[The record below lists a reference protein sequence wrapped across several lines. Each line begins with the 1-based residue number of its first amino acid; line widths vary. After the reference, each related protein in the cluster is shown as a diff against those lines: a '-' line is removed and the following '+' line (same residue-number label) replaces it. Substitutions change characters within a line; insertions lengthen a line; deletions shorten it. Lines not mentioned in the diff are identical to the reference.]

1 MKNSDYLKAIYDY
14 KFLII
19 AVVFVSVIA
28 TAIFGYLTIAPYEI
42 SALVKPGSYI
52 GDNGSVAPV
61 VAPETI
67 EQVVTQGSFNA
78 TIEKSLTF
86 HIKHPFEIKATLP
99 KGANVIKISYE
110 TKKPQEG
117 EAVIGALLTQLTNY
131 YGREKSEK
139 YDAISYK
146 YLQGMKAQLPVLEL
160 NLLKAANAK
169 DRLKYDEAKLLANR
183 SQLSDDKESIDG
195 KIRLL
200 KKNTATGDLLKL
212 QTELNNKQIELKEKD
227 LACRDKHVELTEKE
241 KESAKLGKEMANVK
255 KQIAT
260 AEAVMRDGKGV
271 EIVQSPLIVTTG
283 FKERMAKYLF
293 TALVISLVVGIL
305 VAFVVC
311 DVKSTEGKNG

>member
-19 AVVFVSVIA
+19 AVMFLSVIA

-67 EQVVTQGSFNA
+67 EQVVAQGSFNA

-86 HIKHPFEIKATLP
+86 HIKHPFEIKAILP
-99 KGANVIKISYE
+99 KGANVIKVSFE
-110 TKKPQEG
+110 TKKQQEG

-139 YDAISYK
+139 YDAVSYK
-146 YLQGMKAQLPVLEL
+146 YLQGLKAQLPVLEL

-169 DRLKYDEAKLLANR
+169 DRLKYDEVKLLVSR
-183 SQLSDDKESIDG
+183 RQLSDDKESIEG

-200 KKNTATGDLLKL
+200 RKNTATGDLLKL
-212 QTELNNKQIELKEKD
+212 QAELNDKQIELKEED
-227 LACRDKHVELTEKE
+227 LASRDKHVALTEKE
-241 KESAKLGKEMANVK
+241 KESARLGREMANVK
-255 KQIAT
+255 KQIET

-271 EIVQSPLIVTTG
+271 EIVQAPLVVATG
-283 FKERMAKYLF
+283 FKERMAKYTF
-293 TALVISLVVGIL
+293 VAFVISLVAGIL
-305 VAFVVC
+305 LAFVIY
-311 DVKSTEGKNG
+311 DIKNIKNT